1 MGPLQ
6 KFGAKGMDI
15 DSKDVPP
22 IEKVKRVSELSP
34 DNAGQIVRSWT
45 HLVGTNDYAVRAR

>member
-6 KFGAKGMDI
+6 KLDI

-45 HLVGTNDYAVRAR
+45 HLVGTYDYAVRAR